1 MKTSLTESE
10 IRSIIRKN
18 LYKSQLQ
25 SLLLRE
31 AIEVGDV
38 LKYQTLEIEK
48 DGQKIKVPHKKVQG
62 QKGYIV
68 GANSKDYEFFI
79 PVGYAE
85 DKKGTVLFRNDSK
98 EAFSEADPNDVE
110 KINNFIESEDDIS
123 TIKNK
128 FDPAINKIDTDFKS
142 IIELSAANMWKA
154 VTQNEGKKFIDA
166 FRKET
171 VGTWEDINNYRS
183 RKGLKPV
190 GIIFEGALDGSVNVA
205 IDAPPGKKQY
215 GEVIDEIN
223 QESTEGVFT
232 MLKGLGGGAVR
243 SLSSLAGETPGT
255 TGDLGINAMTS
266 NEAGE
271 LFKGLISGQHGYSY
285 YHFYLLSK
293 QWATQ
298 NDSYDLYDYLRIQE
312 DRQMYTSGMFKDVML
327 DDNALNTIPLFH
339 LKADGRILP
348 VYAKGDKGYENI
360 RNAML
365 KNYEKS
371 LESSPEKKKGSEQ
384 ISQTPEPEVTPKEKK
399 KNTKPV
405 KVFDK
410 DYNKSSGGIR
420 ITVSSDS
427 DNKIGG
433 FDDLGFKSGTDDYI
447 KKELRRLVKN
457 ERKFR
462 GTSLINLE
470 ILFNKFG
477 RVSKVRFRKGQ
488 GKLAARQVERLRSR
502 IKEILGNAKYEEYRT
517 RDEWYQDSGVKNKMD
532 PRGKGGKS
540 GSKINMTVKIF

>member
-1 MKTSLTESE
+1 MKTSITESE

-25 SLLLRE
+25 SLLLKE
-31 AIEVGDV
+31 AIEDGDV

-48 DGQKIKVPHKKVQG
+48 DGQKIKVPHKTVQG

-68 GANSKDYEFFI
+68 GANNKSYEFFI
-79 PVGYAE
+79 PATYVK
-85 DKKGTVLFRNDSK
+85 DKKGTVLFRTDS
-98 EAFSEADPNDVE
+98 SESFKKADEDDLE
-110 KINNFIESEDDIS
+110 KIKNFVDKADDIS
-123 TIKNK
+123 TIKDK
-128 FDPAINKIDTDFKS
+128 FDPTKNKITTEFQN
-142 IIELSAANMWKA
+142 IIDNSASDMWKV
-154 VTQNEGKKFIDA
+154 VTANGGKDFITA
-166 FRKET
+166 FKKEIDS
-171 VGTWEDINNYRS
+171 TWGDINNYRA
-183 RKGLKPV
+183 RKGLKPI
-190 GIIFEGALDGSVNVA
+190 GMMFDGPGANIA
-205 IDAPPGKKQY
+205 IDAPSGKPQY
-215 GEVIDEIN
+215 GKVIDEII
-223 QESTEGVFT
+223 QKSTG
-232 MLKGLGGGAVR
+232 GLGNQMSGLAGGAAR
-243 SLSSLAGETPGT
+243 GFAGMMGGKPGT

-266 NEAGE
+266 NDAYK
-271 LFKGLISGQHGYSY
+271 LFKELISGDFGYSY

-293 QWATQ
+293 QWETL
-298 NDSYDLYDYLRIQE
+298 DKSHDFYDYLKLQKN
-312 DRQMYTSGMFKDVML
+312 RQMYTSGKFMKLML
-327 DDNALNTIPLFH
+327 EDSALNTIPLFH
-339 LKADGRILP
+339 IKTEGRILP
-348 VYAKGDKGYENI
+348 VYAKGDKGYENM

-384 ISQTPEPEVTPKEKK
+384 ISQTPEPEVDTKEKK

-410 DYNKSSGGIR
+410 DYSKSSGGIR
-420 ITVSSDS
+420 VTVSSDS

-462 GTSLINLE
+462 GTGLINLE

-517 RDEWYQDSGVKNKMD
+517 RDEWYQESGVKNKMD